1 MAHIED
7 SFYQDIIIPS
17 FRDTYPYIG
26 VTDQVI
32 IQAIREVEQYID
44 ENTPLEVILDRMQ
57 DYILSQGLAEYEE
70 GDTIQPT
77 DNI

>member
-1 MAHIED
+1 MAHIVD
-7 SFYQDIIIPS
+7 PSYQDIIIPS

-57 DYILSQGLAEYEE
+57 DYILSQGLAEYVE
-70 GDTIQPT
+70 GIPI
-77 DNI
+77 NHS

>member
-17 FRDTYPYIG
+17 FRDTYLYIG

-32 IQAIREVEQYID
+32 IQAIREVEQCTD

-57 DYILSQGLAEYEE
+57 DYILSQSLAEYAEE
-70 GDTIQPT
+70 
-77 DNI
+77 

>member
-32 IQAIREVEQYID
+32 IQAIREVEQCTD

-57 DYILSQGLAEYEE
+57 DYILSRGLADEVEE
-70 GDTIQPT
+70 
-77 DNI
+77 

>member
-1 MAHIED
+1 MTHIED
-7 SFYQDIIIPS
+7 SFYQDIIISS

-32 IQAIREVEQYID
+32 IQAIREVEQCIN

-57 DYILSQGLAEYEE
+57 DYILSRGLADEVEE
-70 GDTIQPT
+70 
-77 DNI
+77 

>member
-57 DYILSQGLAEYEE
+57 DYILSQGLADEVEE
-70 GDTIQPT
+70 
-77 DNI
+77 

>member
-1 MAHIED
+1 MTHIED
-7 SFYQDIIIPS
+7 SFYQDIIISS

-32 IQAIREVEQYID
+32 IQAIREVEQEHCTD

-57 DYILSQGLAEYEE
+57 DYILSQGLADEVEE
-70 GDTIQPT
+70 
-77 DNI
+77 

>member
-1 MAHIED
+1 MAHIKD

-32 IQAIREVEQYID
+32 IQAIREEQCTD

-57 DYILSQGLAEYEE
+57 DYILSQGLADEVKE
-70 GDTIQPT
+70 
-77 DNI
+77 